1 MDSRNAQNK
10 ARDGRNRRSSRSRV
24 LETAGDNAEYVATG
38 IFRWATTD
46 HSGIGSAVAAILA
59 EGARNGIGGILDSLH
74 LASMLFAL
82 LIWRVVVYAAAIVF
96 TFAVWIPF
104 LWGAVLWML
113 FN

>member
-24 LETAGDNAEYVATG
+24 LETAGDNAESVATG

-46 HSGIGSAVAAILA
+46 HFGICRAVAGIFV
-59 EGARNGIGGILDSLH
+59 EGVGFGILDSLH
-74 LASMLFAL
+74 LASMLFGL
-82 LIWRVVVYAAAIVF
+82 LIWRVVVYAATIVF

-104 LWGAVLWML
+104 IGGAVLWML